1 MGRPPDPEPASGS
14 SSKVTVASAYRWLS
28 LPAETL
34 LAACGQARFQGSGP
48 GGQKRNRVY
57 SGVRLTHPE
66 SGLTAESVDSRASLR
81 NLHAA
86 LARLRLGMA
95 LCADLASLDPACDPE
110 GLERREKLA
119 NPGLP
124 PFRAG
129 ASPDHQDFP
138 GFALRALHR
147 LAWHKG
153 QLAPAAAALNCTA
166 SALTR
171 FYKSDKAVWARAR
184 AIRAANGLHPLK

>member
-1 MGRPPDPEPASGS
+1 MSKPTQSGAS
-14 SSKVTVASAYRWLS
+14 SSGKVTVACAYRWLS
-28 LPAETL
+28 LPAESL

-66 SGLTAESVDSRASLR
+66 SGLTAESVESRASLR

-86 LARLRLGMA
+86 LARLRLGLA
-95 LCADLASLDPACDPE
+95 LGADLTSRDPDCDPE
-110 GLERREKLA
+110 NLA
-119 NPGLP
+119 RADDPV
-124 PFRAG
+124 FRAG
-129 ASPDHQDFP
+129 ANPDHADFP

-153 QLAPAAAALNCTA
+153 QLAPTAAALDCTA

-184 AIRAANGLHPLK
+184 AIREANGLHPLK